1 MFFSIKR
8 TLNYKKGFGL
18 IETIISVSIFLLV
31 AVSIYGGFTQILKVL
46 SVLKTKTL
54 AANIA
59 NEQIEIVRN
68 LPYTKVGII
77 DGIPSGSI
85 PRVQKV
91 IRDGISFEITASI
104 QDIDDPFDGQIGG
117 TPNDT
122 SPADYKI
129 VEFALKCENCNY
141 PEEIKYVTRVSPQSL
156 ETEGNNGALF
166 VRVFDANGNSVSGAS
181 VHVLNN
187 QASSTIDINEVTNLN
202 GLFQIVN
209 APTGTNAYKITVTKD
224 GYSADSTYSIGDLL
238 NPNKPNAT
246 IVSGQI
252 TQLSFF
258 IDKLSNLAVN
268 TKTDTCTAIPNVNFR
283 LFGSK
288 TIGEGVLKYDK
299 NKTTDA
305 LGARD
310 VVGLEWDNYLF
321 EILDNSFDLA
331 GSSNL
336 FPLVLNPDNEQNID
350 LILKPSNPNALLVQV
365 TDGQTGLP
373 LSDAY
378 IKIKS
383 STNNTS
389 TLVTGKGFV
398 YQTDWSNGDGQENF
412 IDNKKYFLQDGGI
425 EDSDIEGVLHLRK
438 LGEDYVSQ
446 GELISSIFDF
456 GAESKIASFNWENVD
471 QPSGTSIRMQ
481 IATNQILTATTTWD
495 FVGPDGTSN
504 TYYTNSG
511 QSIATI
517 HEGVR
522 YLRYKI
528 FMDSNDSSVTP
539 ELSNIAFTYTTGCN
553 PLGQVLFQ
561 GLSNG
566 SYSLDITRDGYA
578 TYSVENISINNS
590 WQMYNAIM
598 TP

>member
-54 AANIA
+54 VANIA

-68 LPYTKVGII
+68 LPYTNVGIV
-77 DGIPSGSI
+77 DGLPVGSI
-85 PRVQKV
+85 PRVQKI
-91 IRDGISFEITASI
+91 IRDGISFEITTSI
-104 QDIDDPFDGQIGG
+104 QDVDDPFDGQIGG
-117 TPNDT
+117 NPNDT

-129 VEFALKCENCNY
+129 VEFTLRCENCNY

-156 ETEGNNGALF
+156 ETQGNNGALF
-166 VRVFDANGNSVSGAS
+166 VRVFDASGNSISGAN
-181 VHVLNN
+181 VHIFNN
-187 QASSTIDINEVTNLN
+187 QGSSTIDIDETTNLN
-202 GLFQIVN
+202 GLFQIVD

-224 GYSADSTYSIGDLL
+224 GYSTDSTYSIVDFL
-238 NPNKPNAT
+238 NPNKPDAT
-246 IVSGQI
+246 VASGQI

-258 IDKLSNLAVN
+258 IDKLSDLSVN
-268 TKTDTCTAIPNVNFR
+268 TKTDSCVEIPNVDFR

-288 TIGEGVLKYDK
+288 TISEGVLKYDK
-299 NKTTDA
+299 NKTTDSTS
-305 LGARD
+305 LRNII
-310 VVGLEWDNYLF
+310 GLEWDNYLF

-331 GSSNL
+331 GSSSL
-336 FPLVLNPDNEQNID
+336 FPLVLNPDNQQNID
-350 LILKPSNPNALLVQV
+350 LILKPANPNSLLVQV

-378 IKIKS
+378 VKIKS
-383 STNNTS
+383 STNNIS
-389 TLVTGKGFV
+389 TLVTGKGFI
-398 YQTDWSNGDGQENF
+398 YQTDWSGGDGQENF
-412 IDNKKYFLQDGGI
+412 SNNKKYFLQDGGI
-425 EDSDIEGVLHLRK
+425 EDVDTEGVIHLRK

-446 GELISSIFDF
+446 GELISSTFDL
-456 GAESKIASFNWENVD
+456 GAISNILSFNWDSVS
-471 QPSGTSIRMQ
+471 QPLGTSIKMQ
-481 IATNQILTATTTWD
+481 IATNEIVTATSTWN
-495 FVGPDGTSN
+495 FVGPDSTSN
-504 TYYTNSG
+504 TYYTNSE
-511 QSIATI
+511 QTI
-517 HEGVR
+517 SNNNQNIR

-528 FMDSNDSSVTP
+528 FMNSNDSSVTP
-539 ELSNIAFTYTTGCN
+539 ELSNIAFTYTTGCD

-561 GLSNG
+561 GLSGGN
-566 SYSLDITRDGYA
+566 YSLEITRDGYA
-578 TYSVENISINNS
+578 IYSVENISINNS

>member
-8 TLNYKKGFGL
+8 TLKYKKGFGL

-68 LPYTKVGII
+68 LPYVQVGII

-85 PRVQKV
+85 PRVQKI
-91 IRDGISFEITASI
+91 IRDGISFDVTASI

-117 TPNDT
+117 NPNDT

-129 VEFALKCENCNY
+129 IEFILKCENCNY

-166 VRVFDANGNSVSGAS
+166 VRVFDANGNAISGANINI
-181 VHVLNN
+181 LNN
-187 QASSTIDINEVTNLN
+187 QGSSTIDIDETTNLS

-224 GYSADSTYSIGDLL
+224 GYSTDSTHSISEVL
-238 NPNKPNAT
+238 NPNKPDAT
-246 IVSGQI
+246 VISGQI

-258 IDKLSNLAVN
+258 IDKLSNLSVN
-268 TKTDTCTAIPNVNFR
+268 TKNDICAPVSNVDFR
-283 LFGSK
+283 IFGSK

-305 LGARD
+305 SGIRD
-310 VVGLEWDNYLF
+310 IVGLEWDNYLF

-336 FPLVLNPDNEQNID
+336 FPLVLNPNNEQNID
-350 LILKPSNPNALLVQV
+350 LILKPANPNSLLVQV

-378 IKIKS
+378 VKIKS

-398 YQTDWSNGDGQENF
+398 YQTDWSLGDGQDNF
-412 IDNKKYFLQDGGI
+412 VDAKKYFIQDGGI
-425 EDSDIEGVLHLRK
+425 ENSEVGGIIRLRK
-438 LGEDYVSQ
+438 LGDNYVSQ
-446 GELISSIFDF
+446 GELISSTFDF
-456 GAESKIASFNWENVD
+456 GVESNLTSFSWENVD
-471 QPSGTSIRMQ
+471 QPYGTSIRMQ
-481 IATNQILTATTTWD
+481 IATNEILTATTTWN

-504 TYYTNSG
+504 TYYSNSG
-511 QSIATI
+511 QSISNAHQGI
-517 HEGVR
+517 R

-528 FMDSNDSSVTP
+528 FMNSNDSSVTP

-561 GLSNG
+561 GLSGGN
-566 SYSLDITRDGYA
+566 YSLDITRDGYS
-578 TYSVENISINNS
+578 TYSVENIQINNS
-590 WQMYNAIM
+590 WQMYNAVM